1 MTLFHKKLEKLKLKE
16 KYTFIYQVGIK
27 LGNAKCGETIKGEI
41 STCNVLKDT
50 EYNSGYLWRKD

>member
-16 KYTFIYQVGIK
+16 KYIFIYQVGIK
-27 LGNAKCGETIKGEI
+27 LGNAKCGETRKWEI
-41 STCNVLKDT
+41 SICNVLKDT